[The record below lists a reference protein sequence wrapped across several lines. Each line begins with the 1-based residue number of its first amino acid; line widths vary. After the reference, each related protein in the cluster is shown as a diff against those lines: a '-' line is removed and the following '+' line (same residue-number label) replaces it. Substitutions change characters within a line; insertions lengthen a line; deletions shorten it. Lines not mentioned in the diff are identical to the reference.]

1 MTEEMWTRLIYL
13 SLLLAAVG
21 GWLMVEFRQRLG
33 QTLRLMVAW
42 GLIFLGVIA
51 AVGLWNDVKP
61 DLIPRQSVVEGGAI
75 EVPRAEDGHFY
86 LTLVINGTPVRFV
99 ADTGAS
105 NMVLTREDA
114 ERLGIDPASL
124 VYLGQARTANGTV
137 RTARV
142 SLPQVELGPYVDQDF
157 PAWVNEGEMF
167 GSLLGMDYLQLY
179 RVEIDGD
186 RMILRR

>member
-13 SLLLAAVG
+13 TLLLAAVG

-33 QTLRLMVAW
+33 QTLRLLVAW

-51 AVGLWNDVKP
+51 AAGLWNDVRP
-61 DLIPRQSVVEGGAI
+61 NLMPRQAVMEGGAI
-75 EVPRAEDGHFY
+75 EVPRADDGHFY

-105 NMVLTREDA
+105 NMVLTVEDA
-114 ERLGIDPASL
+114 ARLGIDPASL

-142 SLPQVELGPYVDQDF
+142 TLPQVELGPYVDTDF

-167 GSLLGMDYLQLY
+167 GSLLGMEYLRLY